1 MELKEFEFSL
11 KKQYSFLSN
20 VNVKFIQTNL
30 FYQYILKRLFRKEIE
45 STYDLT
51 EDQIYDL
58 LNHIVNWYH
67 KFGSSAHPDEI
78 LDYRDKI
85 VTSNYWL
92 IQRLS
97 NKQQKYN
104 QKSQHNQIEID
115 RHISQQSKVIG
126 THAARSQAKSNKY
139 LELMQ
144 ESEYKSEISRIENLI
159 KRLDK
164 IDSAMQQRIAWLRQE
179 ASKTTQF

>member
-1 MELKEFEFSL
+1 MNIKEFEIKL
-11 KKQYSFLSN
+11 KKQYASISN
-20 VNVKFIQTNL
+20 TNINFINSNL

-51 EDQIYDL
+51 EIQIYDL
-58 LNHIVNWYH
+58 LNHIVKWYH

-85 VTSNYWL
+85 VTCNYWL
-92 IQRLS
+92 TQELS
-97 NKQQKYN
+97 NKQKKYN

-115 RHISQQSKVIG
+115 RHISQQSKDIG
-126 THAARSQAKSNKY
+126 THAARSQAKSNKH

-144 ESEYKSEISRIENLI
+144 EANYKSEIGRIEKLI
-159 KRLDK
+159 GRLDK
-164 IDSAMQQRIAWLRQE
+164 IDAAMQQRVAWLRQE